1 MKIVVIGAGAAGT
14 SAALDAR
21 KTSRDAE
28 ITVINS
34 EGFPEYSRC
43 GLPYAVSG
51 HIPKFENLVLHDEG
65 WYDKFGK
72 VKLMLKTEVS
82 EIVPSSNT
90 LNVKHEDGST
100 EELQY
105 DSLVIAT
112 GSKPST
118 PPIQGLDKKGIFSL
132 RTIGDGKNIVNA
144 AARGKRAIVV
154 GAGLIGLELAEA
166 LHQKGVKVTVIE
178 FLPNVLL
185 AMVDDDMAELV
196 KKKIEESG
204 VTLHLNTKV
213 DEAIG
218 KDKVEGVTA
227 TNRVTNEKITVG
239 ADILVLAA
247 GIKPDTVLAEKAG
260 IALGPAK
267 AIKVD
272 EHMRTS
278 VENIYAAGECTEF
291 PDFVTGASVRV
302 GLGTTAVR
310 QGRVA
315 GINAAG
321 GDAAMEPLLNTR
333 VTKLFGLEITGV
345 GPCSDVA
352 AKAGMK
358 LITGKVR
365 GSTLPEYMPGGK
377 EIVVKV
383 LANEEGKLV
392 GAQIVG
398 EEQVAQRINVFAAA
412 ILKGMTLGE
421 FSMLETCYAPPIAPT
436 WDTITI
442 AADAASK
449 KLRRK

>member
-14 SAALDAR
+14 SAALEAR
-21 KTSRDAE
+21 KFSRDSE
-28 ITVINS
+28 VTVVNS

-51 HIPKFENLVLHDEG
+51 EIPKFENLILHDEG

-72 VKLMLKTEVS
+72 VKLMLKTEVT
-82 EIVPSSNT
+82 EIVPASNV
-90 LNVKHEDGST
+90 LKVKHEDGSA

-105 DSLVIAT
+105 DSLIIAT

-118 PPIQGLDKKGIFSL
+118 PPIQGLQKKGVFTL
-132 RTIGDGKNIVNA
+132 RTIGDGKNIMSA
-144 AARGKRAIVV
+144 GGHGKRAVVV

-166 LHQKGVKVTVIE
+166 LHARGAKVTVIE

-185 AMVDDDMAELV
+185 AMVDDDIAEVV
-196 KKKIEESG
+196 KKKIEEES
-204 VTLHLNTKV
+204 VKLILNTKV
-213 DEAIG
+213 DEVIG
-218 KDKVEGVTA
+218 KDKVEGVIA
-227 TNRVTNEKITVG
+227 TNMKSNEKITVE

-247 GIKPDTVLAEKAG
+247 GIKPDTALVEKAG

-278 VENIYAAGECTEF
+278 VENVYAAGECTEY
-291 PDFVTGASVRV
+291 PDFVTGASTRV
-302 GLGTTAVR
+302 GLGTIAVR
-310 QGRVA
+310 QGKVA

-321 GDAAMEPLLNTR
+321 GDVALEHLLNTR
-333 VTKLFGLEITGV
+333 VTKLFGVEVAGV

-352 AKAGMK
+352 TKAGMK
-358 LITGKVR
+358 LITGKFR

-383 LANEEGKLV
+383 LANEDGKIV

-412 ILKGMTLGE
+412 VLKGMSVEE

-436 WDTITI
+436 WDSITI
-442 AADAASK
+442 AAEAAMK
-449 KLRRK
+449 KLRRR

>member
-144 AARGKRAIVV
+144 ATRGKRAIVV

-185 AMVDDDMAELV
+185 AMVDDDMAEVV

-227 TNRVTNEKITVG
+227 TNRVTNEKITVA

-260 IALGPAK
+260 IQLGPAK
-267 AIKVD
+267 AIKID

-321 GDAAMEPLLNTR
+321 GNAAMERLLNTR

-352 AKAGMK
+352 TKAGMK

-383 LANEEGKLV
+383 LADEEGKLV

-412 ILKGMTLGE
+412 ILKGMTIGE

-442 AADAASK
+442 AADAATK